1 MKFSITQLP
10 LNPEEILEAA
20 QRSARAQTYKYG
32 TALIRL
38 DISEPCSLYIRG
50 EDGFRLVISDA
61 ESRSDDEWVNEF
73 LHEGMTASYH
83 YADDSGKEWPLGTL
97 HRDRALA
104 VYEKRPDL
112 ESRLLEV
119 GKKFLWS
126 FSTFVETTH
135 KRMQERGAGMKSQDP
150 VYEVECCHNK
160 DGLSSHITER
170 LPEGTP
176 LYLAPGAKGEE
187 K

>member
-1 MKFSITQLP
+1 MSVTITNLEPNQG
-10 LNPEEILEAA
+10 EILAEVCKRPAA
-20 QRSARAQTYKYG
+20 RTAAYG
-32 TALIRL
+32 TGLIRV
-38 DISEPCSLYIRG
+38 DVTSPCSLYIRG

-61 ESRSDDEWVNEF
+61 ESRSDDEWVSEF

-126 FSTFVETTH
+126 FSTFVETAH
-135 KRMQERGAGMKSQDP
+135 KRMQERGL
-150 VYEVECCHNK
+150 E
-160 DGLSSHITER
+160 
-170 LPEGTP
+170 
-176 LYLAPGAKGEE
+176 
-187 K
+187 